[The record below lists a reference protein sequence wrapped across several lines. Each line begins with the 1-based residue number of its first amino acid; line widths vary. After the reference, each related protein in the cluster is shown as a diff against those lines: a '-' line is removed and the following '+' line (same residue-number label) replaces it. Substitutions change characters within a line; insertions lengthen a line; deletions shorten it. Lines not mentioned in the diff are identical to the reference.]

1 MFWVKEKEKVNYGKI
16 IGITV
21 SIVLGVVAL
30 AAIAYKLWEKYS
42 MCLCDSCCDDLL
54 DECDCDFCDEDD
66 CIDCICEDCA
76 DEEIVVEAEAD
87 AE

>member
-1 MFWVKEKEKVNYGKI
+1 MFWIKEKEKVNYGKI

-42 MCLCDSCCDDLL
+42 MCLCDSCYDDLL
-54 DECDCDFCDEDD
+54 DECDCDCDCCEDD
-66 CIDCICEDCA
+66 DCCDCTCEDFA
-76 DEEIVVEAEAD
+76 DEVVVETD

>member
-16 IGITV
+16 IAISV

-30 AAIAYKLWEKYS
+30 AAIAYKLWEKYCP
-42 MCLCDSCCDDLL
+42 CLCDACCDDLL
-54 DECDCDFCDEDD
+54 DEFDCDYCEDD
-66 CIDCICEDCA
+66 DAIECTCCDCA
-76 DEEIVVEAEAD
+76 DEEIIEA

>member
-16 IGITV
+16 IAITA

-30 AAIAYKLWEKYS
+30 AALAYKLWEKHCD
-42 MCLCDSCCDDLL
+42 CLCDSCCDDLL
-54 DECDCDFCDEDD
+54 DACDEWDCDCCEDDD
-66 CIDCICEDCA
+66 CIECVCEDCT
-76 DEEIVVEAEAD
+76 EVEAD